1 MPFFCIKNMNIDDF
15 KNIIEPVIN
24 RNNCLLWGIEIL
36 RGKKKNTLRVFID
49 SNNNVDINDCESISR
64 DLNYEPQIDLNL
76 GEDYI
81 LEVSTPGIDRKF
93 FDIKQ
98 LKDYVGQEL
107 DIKTKSIYEG
117 CRKFTGKLIKSDNSK
132 LTIVKSEDY
141 EEIIFKFSDIDLC
154 RLKPDYNNLLKEYS
168 YGE

>member
-107 DIKTKSIYEG
+107 DIKTKSIHEG
-117 CRKFTGKLIKSDNSK
+117 RRKFIGKLIKSDDSK
-132 LTIVKSEDY
+132 LTIVKSDNS
-141 EEIIFKFSDIDLC
+141 EEIAFKFSDIDLC